1 MNIDTIFKKIDA
13 YASYFSE
20 GQLWEKIAAMGK
32 RLGQEALRSLLILY
46 YTLENP
52 AIPGKVRAVILG
64 ALGYFILPIDLVPD
78 FIPIA
83 GMSDDI
89 AVVAAA
95 IAYASLYI
103 TQEAKDKAD
112 AKLKTWFG

>member
-1 MNIDTIFKKIDA
+1 MNIDKIFQKIED
-13 YASYFSE
+13 YSRHFSDKA
-20 GQLWEKIAAMGK
+20 LWDKAARVARKIGY
-32 RLGQEALRSLLILY
+32 ETLRSVLILF

-52 AIPGKVRAVILG
+52 QVPAKVRAVILG
-64 ALGYFILPIDLVPD
+64 ALGYFILPVDLIPD
-78 FIPIA
+78 FIPVV

-89 AVVAAA
+89 AIVAAA
-95 IAYASLYI
+95 IAYAAMYI